1 MKRRSVAL
9 ALVISIL
16 ASFLCSC
23 SFSFTEKKHV
33 REYFGYFD
41 TFSSLT
47 IYTSD
52 EKLFSQAADSLDGL
66 LDAYNKLFDIYH
78 SYEGITNLCDVNK
91 NAGKGAI
98 SVDERLIDAL
108 EFGKEMHTLT
118 NGHANI
124 ALGSVISLWHEAREY
139 AAKHPEDA
147 YIPDASAIS
156 EALLHTDINS
166 LVIDKA
172 ASTVEITDEYLSLDL
187 GAIAKGYIAER
198 AAELLLDM
206 DLESF
211 LINLGG
217 NVLAY
222 GKKPDGSEWRSLIE
236 DPFDSGKDGYGSPL
250 SISERSLVTSGSY
263 QRYYTVGGK
272 NYSHI
277 ISKDDGMPQ
286 GRFVSVSVISPW
298 GASGTADALSTAL
311 FCMTLEEGRSIIESL
326 DGFEALWIFPD
337 GNTEETEGFGG
348 AK

>member
-1 MKRRSVAL
+1 MKRHVIAL
-9 ALVISIL
+9 ALALSIL
-16 ASFLCSC
+16 ASLLCSC
-23 SFSFTEKKHV
+23 SFSFSSKKHV

-47 IYTSD
+47 SYTSD
-52 EKLFSQAADSLDGL
+52 EDLFSEASDALDRL
-66 LDAYNKLFDIYH
+66 LDDYNKLFDIYH
-78 SYEGITNLCDVNK
+78 SYTGLTNLCDVNK
-91 NAGKGAI
+91 SAGNGAI
-98 SVDERLIDAL
+98 SVDERLIEAL
-108 EFGKEMHTLT
+108 EFGKQMHTIT

-139 AAKHPEDA
+139 ADEHQENA
-147 YIPDASAIS
+147 YIPDTATIS
-156 EALLHTDINS
+156 EALIHTDINA
-166 LVIDKA
+166 LVINKA
-172 ASTVEITDEYLSLDL
+172 DSTVEITDKHLSLDL

-206 DLESF
+206 GLESF

-217 NVLAY
+217 NVLAC
-222 GKKPDGSEWRSLIE
+222 GQKPDGAEWRSLIE

-277 ISKDDGMPQ
+277 ISKDDGMPPE
-286 GRFVSVSVISPW
+286 RFVSVSIISPW

-311 FCMTLEEGRSIIESL
+311 FCMSLEEGRSLIESL
-326 DGFEALWIFPD
+326 DGFEAFWIFPD
-337 GNTEETEGFGG
+337 GSTEETEGFGG

>member
-1 MKRRSVAL
+1 MKRRAVSLTL
-9 ALVISIL
+9 AISIL
-16 ASFLCSC
+16 ASLLCSC
-23 SFSFTEKKHV
+23 SFSSKKQV

-47 IYTSD
+47 AYTSD
-52 EKLFSQAADSLDGL
+52 EELFSQAADALDDL
-66 LDAYNKLFDIYH
+66 LDEYNKLFDIYH
-78 SYEGITNLCDVNK
+78 SYEGITNLCDLNK
-91 NAGKGAI
+91 SAGNGAI

-108 EFGKEMHTLT
+108 EFGKEMHVLT
-118 NGHANI
+118 NEHANI

-139 AAKHPEDA
+139 AAKHPETA
-147 YIPDASAIS
+147 YIPDAASIS
-156 EALLHTDINS
+156 EALLHTDINA

-172 ASTVEITDEYLSLDL
+172 AMTVEITDKQLSLDL

-206 DLESF
+206 GVESF

-217 NVLAY
+217 NVLAC

-236 DPFDSGKDGYGSPL
+236 DPFNSGKDGYGSPL

-277 ISKDDGMPQ
+277 ISKNDGMPQ

-298 GASGTADALSTAL
+298 VSSGTADALSTAL
-311 FCMTLEEGRSIIESL
+311 FCMTLEEGRSLIESL

-337 GNTEETEGFGG
+337 GSTEETEGFGG

>member
-1 MKRRSVAL
+1 MKRRAVSLIL
-9 ALVISIL
+9 ALSLL
-16 ASFLCSC
+16 ASLLCSC
-23 SFSFTEKKHV
+23 SFSSKKQV

-47 IYTSD
+47 AYTAN
-52 EKLFSQAADSLDGL
+52 EELFSQAADALDDL
-66 LDAYNKLFDIYH
+66 LDEYNKLFDIYH

-91 NAGKGAI
+91 NAENGAI

-108 EFGKEMHTLT
+108 KFGKEMHVLT

-139 AAKHPEDA
+139 AANCPEDA
-147 YIPDASAIS
+147 YIPDAASIS
-156 EALLHTDINS
+156 EALLHTDINA

-172 ASTVEITDEYLSLDL
+172 ASTVEITDKQLSLDL

-206 DLESF
+206 GLESF

-222 GKKPDGSEWRSLIE
+222 GQKPDGSEWIGIVE
-236 DPFDSGKDGYGSPL
+236 DPFDKSNDGYGSPL
-250 SISERSLVTSGSY
+250 AITDKSLVTSGSY
-263 QRYYTVGGK
+263 QRYYTVDGK

-277 ISKDDGMPQ
+277 IGKDDGMPQ
-286 GRFVSVSVISPW
+286 GHFVSVSVISPSTQ
-298 GASGTADALSTAL
+298 SGTADALSTAL
-311 FCMTLEEGRSIIESL
+311 FCMTLEEGRTLIESL
-326 DGFEALWIFPD
+326 DGFEAFWIFPD
-337 GNTEETEGFGG
+337 GSTEETEGFGG
-348 AK
+348 AE